1 MDKKNEKEGHQ
12 KLFRAGF
19 LGIIGQPNA
28 GKSTLMNF
36 LVQEKVS
43 IVSDKPQTTRRRI
56 IGMSNLDHGQII
68 FVDAPGIVRAEK
80 GLNGFL
86 ALEAKDV
93 IDQSDALVAVLSLD
107 EKRPEDL
114 EKVLEIVTA
123 SKKPWL
129 AVITKADLIDKSHR
143 LPILRQMIEER
154 GGRVFTLANLHRPH
168 TQNQAS
174 AETAATNESLLAG
187 PSLTQ
192 ELLQEMLGLLPG
204 SPAPLYDANLFTTE
218 SVRDLA
224 IEIIREKC
232 FESLH
237 MEIPYSLAVRI
248 IKFDEV
254 ATPCP
259 KIFAEILVA
268 KENHKSIV
276 IGKGGEVLKNIGTL
290 ARKEIEE
297 LMGEKVYLN
306 ITVSFKKDWFANKGI
321 MKELRYVNENN

>member
-1 MDKKNEKEGHQ
+1 VENKNQNQENATP
-12 KLFRAGF
+12 FRAGF
-19 LGIIGQPNA
+19 LGIIVQPNA

-56 IGMSNLDHGQII
+56 IGMSNLDQGQII

-114 EKVLEIVTA
+114 EKVLEMVTA

-129 AVITKADLIDKSHR
+129 AVITKTDLVEKAHR
-143 LPILRQMIEER
+143 LPILRQMIQDK
-154 GGRVFTLANLHRPH
+154 GGKVFTLANLHKP
-168 TQNQAS
+168 NAQAEAA
-174 AETAATNESLLAG
+174 AEAVASSESLLAS

-192 ELLQEMLGLLPG
+192 ELLQTMLELLPV
-204 SPAPLYDANLFTTE
+204 SPAPLYDADLFTTE
-218 SVRDLA
+218 SVRDLT

-248 IKFDEV
+248 IKFDEE
-254 ATPCP
+254 ASPCP
-259 KIFAEILVA
+259 KIYAEILVA

-306 ITVSFKKDWFANKGI
+306 ITVNFKKDWFANKGI
-321 MKELRYVNENN
+321 MKELRYVTENN